1 MPTQRRQSVPVTF
14 GRSHFTLPHVPLAVV
29 RIKRQ
34 TEIHPHQHEFH
45 ELVVILHGQGVHIT
59 GSREYRILAGDVFL
73 IKPGLAHGY
82 RATADLELVNIL
94 YRPRELKLPDVDV
107 ADLPGYH
114 AVFELEPAMRV
125 RHGFQSRLRLSLE
138 QLGQAQR
145 SIALMEEELR
155 NRAPGAGYL
164 AAAYFMQLVGLIARS
179 YAGQGPGPSSMV
191 LRLGEVVSYIDRH
204 FDDDLGLDV
213 LAEKAHMSR
222 STLHR
227 AFCRALGESPGA
239 YVLKVRIAKA
249 AGMLVDPAARIT
261 DVAFK
266 AGFTDS
272 NYFARQF
279 KKMTGT
285 SPRAYREK
293 LRG

>member
-1 MPTQRRQSVPVTF
+1 MLTQRPHSVPVTS
-14 GRSHFTLPHVPLAVV
+14 GRDHFRLPHVPLAVV

-34 TEIHPHQHEFH
+34 NEIRPHQHEFH
-45 ELVVILHGQGVHIT
+45 ELVVILHGQGQHIT
-59 GSREYRILAGDVFL
+59 GTREYRIGAGDVFL

-94 YRPRELKLPDVDV
+94 YRPRELKLPEVDV

-114 AVFELEPAMRV
+114 AVFELEPAMRA
-125 RHGFQSRLRLSLE
+125 RHGFQSRLRLTLE
-138 QLGQAQR
+138 QLGPAQR
-145 SIALMEEELR
+145 FIALMEEELHG
-155 NRAPGAGYL
+155 RAPGAGYL
-164 AAAYFMQLVGLIARS
+164 AAAHFMQLVGLIARS
-179 YAGQGPGPSSMV
+179 YAGHGPGPASMV
-191 LRLGEVVSYIDRH
+191 LRLGEVVSHIDRH
-204 FDDDLGLDV
+204 FDGDLGLDV
-213 LAEKAHMSR
+213 LAEMAHMSR

-227 AFCRALGESPGA
+227 AFCRALGASPGA

-249 AGMLVDPAARIT
+249 AALLVDPAARIT
-261 DVAFK
+261 EVAFK

-279 KKMTGT
+279 KKMTGAA
-285 SPRAYREK
+285 PRAYREK